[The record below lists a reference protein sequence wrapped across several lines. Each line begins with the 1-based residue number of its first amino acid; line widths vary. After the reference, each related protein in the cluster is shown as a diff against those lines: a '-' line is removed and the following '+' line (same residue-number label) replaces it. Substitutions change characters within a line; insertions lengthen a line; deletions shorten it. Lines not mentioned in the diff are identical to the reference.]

1 MNVILINGISNN
13 LQKLRRYF
21 NGTTIFVFFK
31 KLFPPSASDVFP
43 ARAAL
48 YVNYWELSILK
59 LSLLTGTL
67 RLLNCHKLPD
77 ISEWLSLYSIKLYIG
92 NAM

>member
-1 MNVILINGISNN
+1 MNVTLINGISNN
-13 LQKLRRYF
+13 LQKLLRYF

-48 YVNYWELSILK
+48 YVNY
-59 LSLLTGTL
+59 
-67 RLLNCHKLPD
+67 
-77 ISEWLSLYSIKLYIG
+77 
-92 NAM
+92 